1 MVHREW
7 VRSKAMR
14 IAIIAALPGELKP
27 LVRGWERVLSPTK
40 GISIWLRTAGED
52 EHIAVCGGM
61 GTAAAMRSFA
71 AAEHIG
77 TLDMVLSVGW
87 AGALDDG
94 MKSGHCYIASEVIDT
109 LTGERFSLTDGQ
121 RKLRLVTTPRVA
133 DETEKN
139 RLRSSY
145 SAALVDMEAS
155 AITRLAQIRSIP
167 VCCFKA
173 VSDGRGAKLPDINPF
188 IDEHGQLRMLP
199 FLSHVALRPQYWG
212 SLIQLGKTSS
222 TAAKALAV
230 MISKFFE
237 EKDAVRTNRTGA
249 VEQ

>member
-1 MVHREW
+1 
-7 VRSKAMR
+7 MR

-27 LVRGWERVLSPTK
+27 LVRDWDRVPSPTK
-40 GISIWLRTAGED
+40 GISIWVKTSHED
-52 EHIAVCGGM
+52 EYIAVCGGM
-61 GTAAAMRSFA
+61 GTTAALRSFA

-87 AGALDDG
+87 AGALVEEA
-94 MKSGHCYIASEVIDT
+94 KPGHCYILSEVIDAV
-109 LTGERFSLTDGQ
+109 TGERFSLTDGK

-133 DETEKN
+133 DEAEKN
-139 RLRSSY
+139 RLYSSY
-145 SAALVDMEAS
+145 GAVLVDMESSTIA
-155 AITRLAQIRSIP
+155 RLAQIRDIP
-167 VCCFKA
+167 ICCFKA

-199 FLSHVALRPQYWG
+199 FLGNVALRPRYWS

-230 MISKFFE
+230 TISKFLE
-237 EKDAVRTNRTGA
+237 EKNVDRTNRTGA
-249 VEQ
+249 V